1 VTVARTR
8 SALYR
13 WARQL
18 VGDRYRPSGTRLG
31 QVAEIERLGGDV
43 GPGTTRS
50 DAGEGAR
57 SWGYQHVHGRSGNTA
72 QGAVCQPRRARSLL
86 GGGQIGQIGAIM
98 KRPKTSSRD
107 FRQAAVLEASVGH
120 SREHADE
127 VRDLVSLGDF
137 LAPEMHRSGGLD
149 EAASAVRE
157 WVDDNVVMIEEAE
170 TIAEDQHRDYSAE
183 ILHRAK
189 LLATVA
195 H

>member
-1 VTVARTR
+1 M
-8 SALYR
+8 
-13 WARQL
+13 
-18 VGDRYRPSGTRLG
+18 
-31 QVAEIERLGGDV
+31 
-43 GPGTTRS
+43 
-50 DAGEGAR
+50 GA
-57 SWGYQHVHGRSGNTA
+57 T
-72 QGAVCQPRRARSLL
+72 
-86 GGGQIGQIGAIM
+86 M

-107 FRQAAVLEASVGH
+107 FRQAAALEASVGH
-120 SREHADE
+120 SRVHADE

-137 LAPEMHRSGGLD
+137 LAPEMHRTGGLD